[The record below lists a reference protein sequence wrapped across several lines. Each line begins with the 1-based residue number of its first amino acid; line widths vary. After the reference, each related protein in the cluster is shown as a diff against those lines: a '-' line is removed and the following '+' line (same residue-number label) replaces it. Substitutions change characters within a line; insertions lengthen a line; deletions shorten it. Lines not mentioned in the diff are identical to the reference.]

1 MRKSSPDKVFLEG
14 PNDSGCQCNEC
25 PYMRLNTL
33 EKLWACMKNEA
44 PEIVLE
50 ENLRR
55 RAYAP
60 LRRMLELSAA

>member
-1 MRKSSPDKVFLEG
+1 
-14 PNDSGCQCNEC
+14 
-25 PYMRLNTL
+25 MRLNTL